1 MKKKKLNIPVTTLFA
16 IVHLVALA
24 GFYPFFTLEGL
35 ILALVSTPI
44 FGMAITVVY
53 HRYLTH
59 KGFKTSTFMHR
70 ALSIWGMLAGEGP
83 PLIWVANHL
92 DHHGHSDEDGDPH
105 SPKHGF
111 WHSHMGWMMKADE
124 SGELNTLF
132 MRYVPK
138 LQRDPF
144 MRMLNRTYIWWHVAV
159 GFLLFGIGYLYAGPH
174 MGGSLV
180 IYGLF
185 IRMMLVWHITW
196 AVNSV
201 THVWGYRTYETTDDS
216 RNNWLVAFFA
226 VGEGWH
232 NNHHAFPACARA
244 GHRWWEIDISY
255 LVVIW
260 PLKMIRIIWDVN
272 DKLPD
277 KSKRL
282 GT

>member
-1 MKKKKLNIPVTTLFA
+1 
-16 IVHLVALA
+16 
-24 GFYPFFTLEGL
+24 
-35 ILALVSTPI
+35 
-44 FGMAITVVY
+44 
-53 HRYLTH
+53 
-59 KGFKTSTFMHR
+59 
-70 ALSIWGMLAGEGP
+70 
-83 PLIWVANHL
+83 
-92 DHHGHSDEDGDPH
+92 
-105 SPKHGF
+105 
-111 WHSHMGWMMKADE
+111 
-124 SGELNTLF
+124 
-132 MRYVPK
+132 
-138 LQRDPF
+138 
-144 MRMLNRTYIWWHVAV
+144 
-159 GFLLFGIGYLYAGPH
+159 